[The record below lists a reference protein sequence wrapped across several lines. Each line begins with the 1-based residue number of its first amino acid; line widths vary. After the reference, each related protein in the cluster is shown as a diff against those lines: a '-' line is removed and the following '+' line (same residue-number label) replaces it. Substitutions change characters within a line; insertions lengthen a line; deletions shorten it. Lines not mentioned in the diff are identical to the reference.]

1 MGLLPMRAF
10 FLTALLFPFLRLT
23 FVVGEGGQGREAILK
38 PLDDFRNQDL
48 NATRSGIIDRF
59 QMPQGEQDIPLGLCH
74 IAFYNMFSFVLPDI
88 GRVPV
93 PFIDLLVGGF
103 AAAHLAIQM
112 LNDGDGSVV
121 PDLRDLPQKCPIR
134 FTIEAF
140 DTGVNPNVVADSIQ

>member
-59 QMPQGEQDIPLGLCH
+59 QMPQGEQDIPLGLCQ
-74 IAFYNMFSFVLPDI
+74 SF
-88 GRVPV
+88 
-93 PFIDLLVGGF
+93 
-103 AAAHLAIQM
+103 
-112 LNDGDGSVV
+112 
-121 PDLRDLPQKCPIR
+121 
-134 FTIEAF
+134 
-140 DTGVNPNVVADSIQ
+140 